1 MGMILVLDLFKAFDF
16 SQQPLRLQIG
26 EVIDEFLAL
35 LRQQHR
41 VAIIN
46 V

>member
-1 MGMILVLDLFKAFDF
+1 MIFVLDIFKAFDF
-16 SQQPLRLQIG
+16 SQQPVRLQIG

-35 LRQQHR
+35 LSQQR
-41 VAIIN
+41 CVAIIN